1 MATPLAVVLLMS
13 ALWPRMNPNYG
24 TTLQGRS
31 FFGVIRVM
39 EFGGEATHQR
49 FLFSGTTLH
58 GVQFLDSRF
67 KNMPTSYYGEATEIG
82 LALSRKDEH
91 PLNVGVTGL
100 GVGTLT
106 AYGHEGDSYRFDEI
120 DPTMVEIA
128 RDAGY
133 FSFLTDSSA
142 DVEVVLGDARLS
154 IAEEQ
159 NRGGSQEY
167 DYLVV
172 DAFSS
177 DAIPVRLLTVEA
189 FRHYA
194 AALLPD
200 GVLAVHVSNRNFNLM
215 SLVTRIDFETEL
227 GTVHALTQE
236 APSHQSKTSHWVL
249 MSQSPGRLRE
259 LVKFMSS
266 RISALKLPRNHLRLI
281 QPYEAEV
288 RHVPLWTDD
297 YSDLLGALKW
307 N

>member
-13 ALWPRMNPNYG
+13 ALWPRMNPNDG

-133 FSFLTDSSA
+133 FSFLT
-142 DVEVVLGDARLS
+142 
-154 IAEEQ
+154 
-159 NRGGSQEY
+159 
-167 DYLVV
+167 
-172 DAFSS
+172 
-177 DAIPVRLLTVEA
+177 
-189 FRHYA
+189 
-194 AALLPD
+194 
-200 GVLAVHVSNRNFNLM
+200 
-215 SLVTRIDFETEL
+215 
-227 GTVHALTQE
+227 
-236 APSHQSKTSHWVL
+236 
-249 MSQSPGRLRE
+249 
-259 LVKFMSS
+259 
-266 RISALKLPRNHLRLI
+266 
-281 QPYEAEV
+281 
-288 RHVPLWTDD
+288 
-297 YSDLLGALKW
+297 
-307 N
+307 